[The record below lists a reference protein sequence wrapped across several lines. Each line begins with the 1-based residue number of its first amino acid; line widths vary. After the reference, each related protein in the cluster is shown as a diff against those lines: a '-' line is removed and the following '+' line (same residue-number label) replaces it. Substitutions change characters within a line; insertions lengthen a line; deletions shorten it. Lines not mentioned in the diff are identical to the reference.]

1 MNFREYLFGIIFLIL
16 LIWGPIDHSW
26 PAWLAVRI
34 GYLIFIPLA
43 IWLLLGW
50 AWNYWQPSNKLET
63 TLERILSGAI
73 CMALFTFAGIEAT
86 SKNHIGN
93 TQWIQTRDGLEAV
106 GNDIILPGPDWGNFW
121 VLIIIAF
128 VILWVGVLKM
138 HNKKSKS

>member
-93 TQWIQTRDGLEAV
+93 TQWIQTRDGLEVATMISSYLTRL
-106 GNDIILPGPDWGNFW
+106 GKFLGFNYYCFCNTLGWSF
-121 VLIIIAF
+121 
-128 VILWVGVLKM
+128 KM